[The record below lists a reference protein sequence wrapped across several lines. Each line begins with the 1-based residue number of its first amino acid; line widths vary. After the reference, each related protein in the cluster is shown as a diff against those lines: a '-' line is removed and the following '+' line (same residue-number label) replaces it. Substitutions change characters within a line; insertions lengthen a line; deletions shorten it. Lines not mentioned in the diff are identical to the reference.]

1 VPLRYKVYYSEQALA
16 FSLTLSRK
24 DQVLL
29 THFIGRLAERPSN
42 EGDYREPDDEG
53 RLIEVRVHGR
63 HAVLYWMDHAVA
75 KLMVTEIRLADR
87 RP

>member
-1 VPLRYKVYYSEQALA
+1 VSLRYKVFYSEQALA
-16 FSLTLSRK
+16 FSLALPRK
-24 DQVLL
+24 VQVML
-29 THFIGRLAERPSN
+29 THFIGRLAEKPGI

-63 HAVLYWMDHAVA
+63 HAILFWMDHAVS
-75 KLMVTEIRLADR
+75 KLMVVEIRLAER